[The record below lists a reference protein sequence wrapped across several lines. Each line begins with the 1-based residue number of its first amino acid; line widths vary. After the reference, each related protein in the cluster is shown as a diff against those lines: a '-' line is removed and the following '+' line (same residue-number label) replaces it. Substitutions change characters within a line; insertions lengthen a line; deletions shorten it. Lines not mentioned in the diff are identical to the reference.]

1 MFFFMFPVET
11 WTTSKLIKIR
21 CVSYKSKERDYVFTR
36 KQRLRVS
43 VSTFEES
50 EPGNAQMYFL
60 CFFVFPHGRQ
70 KTYFGGSKVSSN
82 TVRAACHRKLWQL
95 SCRQVIQPLLIQQ
108 WWKWLR

>member
-1 MFFFMFPVET
+1 MHVFVFSKVVASETRRCFFMFPIET
-11 WTTSKLIKIR
+11 WTTSKLIKLR
-21 CVSYKSKERDYVFTR
+21 CVSYKSKERDSVFTR

-43 VSTFEES
+43 VSTFEDS

-82 TVRAACHRKLWQL
+82 TGSH
-95 SCRQVIQPLLIQQ
+95 
-108 WWKWLR
+108 